1 MQYFEFVTTIN
12 PFVLGVLALVICV
25 GMYDH
30 FVAHK

>member
-1 MQYFEFVTTIN
+1 MHYLDFVTTIN

>member
-1 MQYFEFVTTIN
+1 MHYLDFVTAIN
-12 PFVLGVLALVICV
+12 PFVLGVLVLIICV

>member
-1 MQYFEFVTTIN
+1 MQYLDFVTAIN
-12 PFVLGVLALVICV
+12 PFVLGVLVLVICV